1 MKIREAQKSD
11 LIGLLRLYTQ
21 LHDNPMPAQDEKL
34 EALWEHIL
42 NDKHHYILICEED
55 GEIVSSCVLIIV
67 PNLTHG
73 QRPYALVE
81 NVITDAAHRKKGCA
95 SAVLD
100 YARELAEKEG
110 CYKIML
116 MTGSKE
122 ESTLNF
128 YRKSGYNSEDKTAF
142 IQWLK

>member
-11 LIGLLRLYTQ
+11 LKSLLGLYTQ
-21 LHDNPMPAQDEKL
+21 LHENPLPAQDEKI
-34 EALWEHIL
+34 EALWEDILRDRHHHIL
-42 NDKHHYILICEED
+42 LGEEN
-55 GEIVSSCVLIIV
+55 GAIISSCVLIIV

-100 YARELAEKEG
+100 YARGLAEKEG

-122 ESTLNF
+122 ESTLN
-128 YRKSGYNSEDKTAF
+128 
-142 IQWLK
+142 